1 MKHELRGKIMTE
13 CAALRQKTCSY
24 LTNDNNE
31 TKKPENTKKFVIKW
45 QLKFE
50 NYKHCLEATQLEN
63 KISELEKIELKQ
75 IVIEKIIKNS

>member
-1 MKHELRGKIMTE
+1 MTE
-13 CAALRQKTCSY
+13 CAALRQKTYSY

-31 TKKPENTKKFVIKW
+31 TKKSENTKKFIIKW

-63 KISELEKIELKQ
+63 KISQLEKIELK
-75 IVIEKIIKNS
+75 

>member
-13 CAALRQKTCSY
+13 FAALRQKTYSY

-31 TKKPENTKKFVIKW
+31 TKKPENTKKCVIKW
-45 QLKFE
+45 KLKFG

-63 KISELEKIELKQ
+63 EISKLDKIELM
-75 IVIEKIIKNS
+75 